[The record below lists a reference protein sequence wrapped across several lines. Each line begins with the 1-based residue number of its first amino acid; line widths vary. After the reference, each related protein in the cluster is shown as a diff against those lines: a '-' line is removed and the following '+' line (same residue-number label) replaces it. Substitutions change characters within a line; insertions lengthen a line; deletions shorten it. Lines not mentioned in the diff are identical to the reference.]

1 MNHNMEVLMKPLEI
15 DETKLG
21 RYTQIAT
28 TNLETVPEEH
38 RLAYQLAKLSLESK
52 ECKEPYELLLSE
64 VLGVK
69 NIPEKHGWDAVNCM
83 EHTTEV
89 YEFKP
94 CSSNPNKPSGTINDD
109 TYKKIEKCEQL
120 EKDGKQGWLILA
132 GIDSSKYSF
141 DTIYKFPLEIY
152 HEARRKYLCALMEKN
167 KNQEK
172 QTRSTFSI
180 TVTKSIQLCM
190 EQNKLFYLWKRLP
203 K

>member
-1 MNHNMEVLMKPLEI
+1 MESLMHPLQINE
-15 DETKLG
+15 EKLK
-21 RYTQIAT
+21 RYASIAST
-28 TNLETVPEEH
+28 PIEALPEEH
-38 RLAYQLAKLSLESK
+38 KLAYQLAKLSLESK

-69 NIPEKHGWDAVNCM
+69 NISAKHGWDAVNCT

-94 CSSNPNKPSGTINDD
+94 CSSHPTKPAGTINDD

-120 EKDGKQGWLILA
+120 EKEGKQGWLILA
-132 GIDSSKYSF
+132 GIDSSKYTF

-152 HEARRKYLCALMEKN
+152 HEARRKYLSALMEKN
-167 KNQEK
+167 KQQEK

-180 TVTKSIQLCM
+180 TVAKSIQLCM
-190 EQNKLFYLWKRLP
+190 EQNKFFYIWKRLP
-203 K
+203 R